1 VEDLKKMFDN
11 FRFNMLNRR
20 AASTESKAAEIIKN
34 LNIKKGDIIADI
46 GSGGGY
52 FTLEFSKEV
61 GVEGKV
67 YAIDTNK
74 KSLDYIARESGKRSR
89 ENIKVLLANE
99 SGFILPVQSVD
110 ILFLRN
116 VFHHL
121 PEPTNYFEN
130 IKKFLKSNGKISLID
145 YDKKGFSFIGISG
158 HYVPEKVL
166 IDKLEKAGFYVSEK
180 FDFLPEQ
187 SFIIFKMNP

>member
-20 AASTESKAAEIIKN
+20 AASTESKPAEIIKI
-34 LNIKKGDIIADI
+34 LNIKKGNIIADI

-67 YAIDTNK
+67 YAIDTNQ
-74 KSLDYIARESGKRSR
+74 KSLDYIARESGKRIG
-89 ENIKVLLANE
+89 ENIKVVLANE

-130 IKKFLKSNGKISLID
+130 IKKFLKSNGKIALID

>member
-1 VEDLKKMFDN
+1 MFDN

-20 AASTESKAAEIIKN
+20 AASAESKPAEIIKS
-34 LNIKKGDIIADI
+34 LNIKKGDIVADI

-52 FTLEFSKEV
+52 FTFEFSSEV

-67 YAIDTNK
+67 YAIDTNQN
-74 KSLDYIARESGKRSR
+74 SLDYISRESGKRSSD
-89 ENIKVLLANE
+89 NIKVVLANE
-99 SGFILPVQSVD
+99 SGFSLPEQSVD
-110 ILFLRN
+110 IIFLRN

-130 IKKFLKSNGKISLID
+130 IKKFLKSNDKIALID
-145 YDKKGFSFIGISG
+145 YNKKGFSFIGISG

-187 SFIIFKMNP
+187 SFMIFKMNP

>member
-1 VEDLKKMFDN
+1 M
-11 FRFNMLNRR
+11 
-20 AASTESKAAEIIKN
+20 
-34 LNIKKGDIIADI
+34 
-46 GSGGGY
+46 
-52 FTLEFSKEV
+52 

-67 YAIDTNK
+67 YAIDTNQ
-74 KSLDYIARESGKRSR
+74 KSMDYIARESGKRIG
-89 ENIKVLLANE
+89 ENIKVVLANE

-130 IKKFLKSNGKISLID
+130 IKKFLKSNGKIALID